1 MEMMKSTSDL
11 WMAHSR
17 RSLTSL
23 RRGDLC
29 PWRTGEM
36 RRTSICA
43 LFATDYAGVSEGVHN
58 LIYRDYFELRVARKN
73 LRRAIW
79 RSKSRLWR
87 ELQEILDFVPWG
99 ISYRIIMNR
108 LSSGFSLIVE
118 ALSTKVISDIVRVLF
133 PRLSKEFQSILR

>member
-1 MEMMKSTSDL
+1 
-11 WMAHSR
+11 
-17 RSLTSL
+17 
-23 RRGDLC
+23 
-29 PWRTGEM
+29 M

-43 LFATDYAGVSEGVHN
+43 LSATDYAGVSEGVHN

-99 ISYRIIMNR
+99 ISYRIIMKAFFEFFIDCRGAFYKSYFGYSTSTFPALIERVSVNP
-108 LSSGFSLIVE
+108 SLKKFFEETIDRHG
-118 ALSTKVISDIVRVLF
+118 A
-133 PRLSKEFQSILR
+133 